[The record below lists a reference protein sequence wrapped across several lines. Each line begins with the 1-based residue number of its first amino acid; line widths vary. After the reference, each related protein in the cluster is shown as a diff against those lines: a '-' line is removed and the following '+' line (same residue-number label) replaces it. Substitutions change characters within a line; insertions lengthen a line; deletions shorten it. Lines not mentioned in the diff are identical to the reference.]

1 MGLFT
6 PQTAE
11 ATDGSVVAQNTDK
24 SCGPGH
30 KLKRRSVCF
39 PAPVLHSA
47 TGKENATSPAVTKR
61 KEMSIVASGL
71 NHSEHVSK
79 FQNFEITN

>member
-1 MGLFT
+1 MRLFT

-11 ATDGSVVAQNTDK
+11 ATDGPGIAQNTDK
-24 SCGPGH
+24 NCGPGH
-30 KLKRRSVCF
+30 KLKRSECF
-39 PAPVLHSA
+39 PVPVLHSA
-47 TGKENATSPAVTKR
+47 AGKENATSPAETKR

-79 FQNFEITN
+79 FQNFEIIS

>member
-1 MGLFT
+1 M
-6 PQTAE
+6 
-11 ATDGSVVAQNTDK
+11 VAQSTDK

-30 KLKRRSVCF
+30 KLKRNE
-39 PAPVLHSA
+39 PLPVLHNA
-47 TGKENATSPAVTKR
+47 NGKENAPNPVVTKR

-79 FQNFEITN
+79 FQNFEITS